1 MRRGTTLKRRTEK
14 ELVIERK
21 MVTHHDVMIWDLD
34 KCVGCQLGPKICPM
48 DSLTH
53 VAGTIVDGRMATKLL
68 VDVDPETCVFC
79 GMCVAICPV
88 HAISMTLNGEKTNPV
103 LAYEAF
109 PVLAE
114 SNTFD
119 GEAFDWTLRELV
131 LGNCPTKSI
140 NYVAAEHT
148 MVVDDETC
156 IHCRQC
162 EVASDGAFT
171 VQQAWE
177 GTVTLRR
184 EQCVE
189 GCLACADICPT
200 RALTIDD
207 EGELRLADYY
217 CIKCG
222 ACVQICPVEPVI
234 EDYEVTL
241 QSLGVTTTKTLQRV
255 ANVEDLPIWVER
267 WRVRHAPVQSG
278 AWVIALAKLADEKAN
293 MIEIESK
300 RAIKRRDL
308 IVALEGDKEL
318 QEREAERREKLLEAL
333 VDGKSHV

>member
-1 MRRGTTLKRRTEK
+1 MKRRTDK

-21 MVTHHDVMIWDLD
+21 MVTHHDVMVWDLET
-34 KCVGCQLGPKICPM
+34 CVGCQLGPQICPM

-53 VAGTIVDGRMATKLL
+53 VEGTIVDGRLATKLL

-79 GMCVAICPV
+79 GMCAAMCPV
-88 HAISMTLNGEKTNPV
+88 NAISMSLNGEKTNPV

-109 PVLAE
+109 PVLTE

-119 GEAFDWTLRELV
+119 REAFDWKLKDFV
-131 LGNCPTKSI
+131 LENCPTQVISYDETLDTLI
-140 NYVAAEHT
+140 
-148 MVVDDETC
+148 VDDDHC
-156 IHCRQC
+156 IRCRQC

-171 VQQAWE
+171 VQQPWE
-177 GTVTLRR
+177 GTVILRR

-200 RALTIDD
+200 RALHIDD
-207 EGELRLADYY
+207 EGELVLADYY

-222 ACVQICPVEPVI
+222 ACVQICPVEPII

-241 QSLGVTTTKTLQRV
+241 QSQGVTTTKTLQRV
-255 ANVEDLPIWVER
+255 ANVQELPIWVER
-267 WRVRHAPVQSG
+267 WRVRHAPVESG
-278 AWVIALAKLADEKAN
+278 AWVTALAKLADEKAN

-308 IVALEGDKEL
+308 IVALEGDREL
-318 QEREAERREKLLEAL
+318 QEREAKRREELLKAL
-333 VDGKSHV
+333 VGGVERV